1 MTSTEFDFIVVGGGS
16 AGAVIASRL
25 SEDPACSVALIE
37 AGGHPPE
44 KALMPAAVGA
54 LRNYPG
60 TDWAFTADPGNGGR
74 GLIGHR
80 MHVPRGRMLGGS
92 SGINHM
98 AYVRGHPGDYDAW
111 AENGAEGWSY
121 AELLPYFRKSEDLA
135 PSDEILVDPEAH
147 GTGGPL
153 GVSVREPTLAAPRAF
168 VAACE
173 AAGIPRGDYNG
184 RDRLRPQG
192 VASLFQTTT
201 RRGRRESTYHAFL
214 AGEVEARDNLTI
226 LTGSLATRVLLN
238 TTGDRPVATG
248 VEVKSDEG
256 DLRSL
261 YSRKEVILSAGSI
274 GSPHVLM
281 LSGIGLREE
290 IEAAGI
296 ACAHDLPGV
305 GKNLKDHICCALLFE
320 APGLAESGTDIAIS
334 FGPDA
339 LRHPAGPLPADPADD
354 AHLTDELAELKAE
367 AARRLTEWRETGRG
381 LVSSPFYDA
390 TCFFSTGLGDPHS
403 HDAQIAI
410 SCTGFGRNIETVS
423 RIDAARYFDDVEA
436 DTAPDLPRIKLIAN
450 PVLQRSVGE
459 VVLTE
464 TNPET
469 PPDIRMNYFDD
480 AHDLKVMVAVMR
492 RTLEIVEAW
501 PGDPKPGALVVP
513 ACIAKA
519 HNYEP
524 DTRPSDALLADW
536 ALHFAGTVYH
546 LCCTCRIGDVVTPDL
561 KVNGVA
567 NLRIA
572 DASVFPDLIS
582 GNTNAACIMIGEK
595 AAEMIGRE
603 HGLALSEYVGG
614 NLVAV

>member
-1 MTSTEFDFIVVGGGS
+1 MSTEFDFIVAGAGS

-25 SEDPACSVALIE
+25 SEDPSCKVALIE

-44 KALMPAAVGA
+44 QALMPAAVGT

-74 GLIGHR
+74 GLIGGR
-80 MHVPRGRMLGGS
+80 MGVPRGRMLGGS

-121 AELLPYFRKSEDLA
+121 AELLPYFRKSEDLV
-135 PSDEILVDPEAH
+135 PSEEIVVDPEAH
-147 GTGGPL
+147 ATGGPL
-153 GVSVREPTLAAPRAF
+153 GVSVRQPTLAAPRGF

-184 RDRLRPQG
+184 RDRLRPEG
-192 VASLFQTTT
+192 VASLLQTTT

-226 LTGSLATRVLLN
+226 LTGCLVSRILLD
-238 TTGDRPVATG
+238 TTGDVPVATG
-248 VEVKSDEG
+248 VEVKSGEG
-256 DLRSL
+256 DRRSIHA
-261 YSRKEVILSAGSI
+261 RKEVILCAGSI

-281 LSGIGLREE
+281 LSGIGPRKE
-290 IEAAGI
+290 IAAAGVE
-296 ACAHDLPGV
+296 CAHDLPGV
-305 GKNLKDHICCALLFE
+305 GKNLKDHTLCAMLFE
-320 APGLAESGTDIAIS
+320 ASGLAETGTEIAIS

-354 AHLTDELAELKAE
+354 ARLTGQLAELKAE
-367 AARRLTEWRETGRG
+367 ATRRLTEWQETGRG

-403 HDAQIAI
+403 QDAQIAI
-410 SCTGFGRNIETVS
+410 SCTGFGKNIEAVS
-423 RIDAARYFDDVEA
+423 RIDTARYFDDVEA
-436 DTAPDLPRIKLIAN
+436 NTAPDLPRIKLLAS

-459 VVLTE
+459 IVLTDGD
-464 TNPET
+464 PET

-480 AHDLKVMVAVMR
+480 PHDLKVMVAVMR
-492 RTLEIVEAW
+492 RTLEIAEAW

-513 ACIAKA
+513 ACIAKN
-519 HNYEP
+519 HDHEP
-524 DTRPSDALLADW
+524 GTRPSDALLADW
-536 ALHFAGTVYH
+536 ALHFATTVYH
-546 LCCTCRIGDVVTPDL
+546 PCRTCRIGDVVTPDL
-561 KVNGVA
+561 KVKGVA
-567 NLRIA
+567 NLRVA
-572 DASVFPDLIS
+572 DASVFPDIIS
-582 GNTNAACIMIGEK
+582 GNTNATCIMIGEK
-595 AAEMIGRE
+595 AAEMIGRA
-603 HGLALSEYVGG
+603 HGVALSEYVGE
-614 NLVAV
+614 NLVTV